1 VHRNHVVH
9 RDIKP
14 ANLLLG
20 CDGRLRIADFG
31 VSCEFHGAE
40 DIVLETA
47 AGTPAFHAPEAL
59 AGSGQFHGKA
69 ADVWAMGVTLYF
81 LVYGALPFSD
91 TNILALQKLIQHQ
104 ELKFPDELHTSTSA
118 QLRDLLKHMLDKDPS
133 RRITVSE
140 MKEHSWV
147 TCDGTWLF
155 QEEENSCNIDCFDN
169 IVIDESPLYPPVF
182 SIPSIPY
189 FSSLTHLMKTMFL
202 KHSFHLPSFKFS

>member
-1 VHRNHVVH
+1 
-9 RDIKP
+9 
-14 ANLLLG
+14 
-20 CDGRLRIADFG
+20 
-31 VSCEFHGAE
+31 
-40 DIVLETA
+40 
-47 AGTPAFHAPEAL
+47 
-59 AGSGQFHGKA
+59 
-69 ADVWAMGVTLYF
+69 MGVTLYF

-91 TNILALQKLIQHQ
+91 TNISALQKLIQHQ
-104 ELKFPDELHTSTSA
+104 ELRFPDELNTSA

-169 IVIDESPLYPPVF
+169 IIIDESPLYPPVF

>member
-91 TNILALQKLIQHQ
+91 TNISALQKLIQHQ
-104 ELKFPDELHTSTSA
+104 ELKFPDEFNTPTSG
-118 QLRDLLKHMLDKDPS
+118 QLRDLLIGACWTKIRAEGL
-133 RRITVSE
+133 
-140 MKEHSWV
+140 
-147 TCDGTWLF
+147 
-155 QEEENSCNIDCFDN
+155 
-169 IVIDESPLYPPVF
+169 
-182 SIPSIPY
+182 PY
-189 FSSLTHLMKTMFL
+189 QR
-202 KHSFHLPSFKFS
+202 